1 VSPIAK
7 VDAFARRSIAML
19 WRGWYFLGGGG
30 SRPSAIVAIAFDWL
44 RRFVGDVSGD
54 VIVIVV
60 AVAVVA
66 PRYGIVFVVPGVMIG
81 GSGAAV
87 TGKRVSRFAV
97 ESLSL
102 ETPARQG

>member
-1 VSPIAK
+1 
-7 VDAFARRSIAML
+7 
-19 WRGWYFLGGGG
+19 LGGGG
-30 SRPSAIVAIAFDWL
+30 SRPSAMVAIAFDWL

-60 AVAVVA
+60 VVA
-66 PRYGIVFVVPGVMIG
+66 PRYGIVFVVPGVMMR

-97 ESLSL
+97 ESLFRDAGAARGRSQL
-102 ETPARQG
+102 EKFIV